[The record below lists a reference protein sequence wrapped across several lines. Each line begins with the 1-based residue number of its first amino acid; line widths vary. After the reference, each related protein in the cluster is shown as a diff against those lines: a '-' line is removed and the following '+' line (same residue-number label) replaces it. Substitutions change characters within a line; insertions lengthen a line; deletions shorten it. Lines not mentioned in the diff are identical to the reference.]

1 MKQMK
6 IVLTNVLSAALI
18 ALMAMLWATP
28 ASAQLKVLITEGHT
42 EPTPI
47 AIPNFLSGD
56 PATDKIA
63 RDMAKVITDDL
74 ERSGLFVVI
83 DQATYIETQTN
94 IDYQPRFANWRLIN
108 AKALVSGRIVR
119 VDDTRLRAE
128 YRLWDIYGRSQLEGL
143 VLIVTEDNWRRI
155 AHKISDSIYKKLTG
169 ETGYFDSR
177 IAFISETGPKTNRTK
192 RLTIMDQDG
201 HSPKYLLGGSDLVLT
216 PRFSPF
222 IDRDHRDKPI
232 EKLTYLSWE
241 TGRPQVFLLEVE
253 TGNRELL
260 GDFPSMTMSPRFSP
274 DGKKLIFTLV
284 KRGNSDIYVMDL
296 RSRSTQRL
304 TTDRAIDVSPSF
316 SPDGK
321 KIVFN
326 SDRGGSP
333 QLYTMNADGSNVKRL
348 SFGKGRYTAPAWS
361 PRGDLI
367 AFTKS
372 DGGQFHVGVMNA
384 KTGKGERLL
393 TSSYLDEGPTWSPNG
408 RVILFTRETRGV
420 NGRAEIWS
428 IDLTGKNLRKLPTPS
443 GASDPAWS
451 PLLP

>member
-1 MKQMK
+1 MIQMSK
-6 IVLTNVLSAALI
+6 TFMGLCAAVLLGLTSL
-18 ALMAMLWATP
+18 LWAVP
-28 ASAQLKVLITEGHT
+28 AQAQLKVLITEGHT

-47 AIPNFLSGD
+47 AIPSFLSGH
-56 PATDKIA
+56 PETDKIA
-63 RDMAKVITDDL
+63 RDMAKVITEDL

-83 DQATYIETQTN
+83 DPATYIETQTN

-119 VDDTRLRAE
+119 VDNTRLKAE

-143 VLIVTEDNWRRI
+143 VLVVTEDNWRRV

-177 IAFISETGPKTNRTK
+177 VAFISESGPKTNRMK

-201 HSPKYLLGGSDLVLT
+201 HNPKYLLGGDDLVLT

-222 IDRDHRDKPI
+222 IDRDRHNRPV

-253 TGNRELL
+253 TGKRELL

-274 DGKKLIFTLV
+274 DGKNLIFTLI
-284 KRGNSDIYVMDL
+284 KKGNSDIYVMNL
-296 RSRSTQRL
+296 RSRSTKRL

-316 SPDGK
+316 SPDGRR
-321 KIVFN
+321 IVFN

-348 SFGKGRYTAPAWS
+348 SFGKGRYTAPTWS
-361 PRGDLI
+361 PRGDLV

-372 DGGQFHVGVMNA
+372 EGGQFHIGVMNA
-384 KTGKGERLL
+384 KTGKGEKML

-408 RVILFTRETRGV
+408 RVILFTRETRGA
-420 NGRAEIWS
+420 NGKSHIWS
-428 IDLTGKNLRKLPTPS
+428 IDLTGKNLRKLPTP
-443 GASDPAWS
+443 GAASDPAWS